1 MKIKLSKIVSCTLV
15 CTGVFSA
22 IGAGMY
28 ARTQAS
34 DSDLD
39 VSLSAVTPTAASCQ
53 AFLVNHDARGG
64 QLALLQDGREVVYS
78 NALCGIVTRR
88 NLLGAVG
95 KELERQLQLV

>member
-15 CTGVFSA
+15 CTGVLSA

-39 VSLSAVTPTAASCQ
+39 VSLSAVTPTAASDTLFTFIIKILPQKRFQ
-53 AFLVNHDARGG
+53 APGSFPSH
-64 QLALLQDGREVVYS
+64 
-78 NALCGIVTRR
+78 I
-88 NLLGAVG
+88 
-95 KELERQLQLV
+95 